1 MKLRHFI
8 TTASLAGLAYWA
20 AKHKDALLATTKN
33 RIETIQDLK
42 KQQKNIE
49 KQIHK
54 ITSFQEPLKEMATDL
69 NYKLRVYQTSIA
81 PHVDAIQSSLENMK
95 KTDTV

>member
-20 AKHKDALLATTKN
+20 ATHKEQIIATTKSSIKTAQDIQ
-33 RIETIQDLK
+33 RLQETIRNQI
-42 KQQKNIE
+42 QQIA
-49 KQIHK
+49 
-54 ITSFQEPLKEMATDL
+54 SFQEPLKEMATDL